1 MRIIVIWLISKLSL
15 HFVLEI
21 YSVVII
27 QSFFSRS
34 FVKALEFS
42 SVRFCLEVKPRD
54 IDYYRYRMNIHTISN
69 KTLAE
74 FIVAVRG
81 VCRQKWNWFKYSG
94 LLFCGYVGL
103 LWNVK
108 HASPKHSH
116 LSRLGGFVANT
127 LCVYFA
133 CDHVFHIW
141 HEEKWSKTNTMSIV
155 Q

>member
-81 VCRQKWNWFKYSG
+81 VCRQKWNLNIVAFYSAG
-94 LLFCGYVGL
+94 T
-103 LWNVK
+103 
-108 HASPKHSH
+108 S
-116 LSRLGGFVANT
+116 
-127 LCVYFA
+127 VYYEMWSTHHQNIRTCLVSVVSLPTHFA
-133 CDHVFHIW
+133 CILRAITFFTFDMRKNEVKQIRW
-141 HEEKWSKTNTMSIV
+141 A
-155 Q
+155 